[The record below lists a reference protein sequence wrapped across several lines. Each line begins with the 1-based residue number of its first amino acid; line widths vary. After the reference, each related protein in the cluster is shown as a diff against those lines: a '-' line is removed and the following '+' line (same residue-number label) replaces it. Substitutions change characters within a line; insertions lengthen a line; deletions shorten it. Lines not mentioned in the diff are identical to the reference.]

1 MAISSPT
8 TLQQVVAAGRV
19 SSNTDP
25 ICIPIIQ
32 IPANL
37 ENLDTKLRQQ
47 STVSDVVN
55 KGIGDGHALKENNH
69 TTEDKIKKFIQKG
82 VHKKLQELGYQFNS
96 ILSLLPEVLIKSK
109 ELSTEKCYW
118 GILKNENEI
127 LGASNFQRFL
137 QSQQKK
143 TLSFCIY

>member
-1 MAISSPT
+1 MAISRTS

-19 SSNTDP
+19 PSSTDP

-37 ENLDTKLRQQ
+37 ENLDMKLRQQ

-69 TTEDKIKKFIQKG
+69 TTEDKIKKFI
-82 VHKKLQELGYQFNS
+82 
-96 ILSLLPEVLIKSK
+96 
-109 ELSTEKCYW
+109 
-118 GILKNENEI
+118 
-127 LGASNFQRFL
+127 
-137 QSQQKK
+137 
-143 TLSFCIY
+143 